1 MFFTNH
7 IKFTKHPYFCP
18 MKILYYVFI
27 ATFIISCN
35 NGAQERMA
43 KHIKELEGNK
53 NLATSDTLIN
63 SYVAFADKFPQHEHS
78 VKYLFKAAEASVKSN
93 RILKGVKLYERVANE
108 YNDTALGPE
117 ALIRAGVGYSTIP
130 DQVNSKR
137 MFDQF
142 IEKYPNH
149 PRIGDV
155 RKMSEYSGLSE
166 EELIRR
172 VIENNQKLQQDSANK
187 LQ

>member
-1 MFFTNH
+1 
-7 IKFTKHPYFCP
+7 
-18 MKILYYVFI
+18 MKILSYLFLTVL
-27 ATFIISCN
+27 IISCN
-35 NGAQERMA
+35 NAAQERMA
-43 KHIKELEGNK
+43 KNIKALEANK

-78 VKYLFKAAEASVKSN
+78 VKYLFKAAEASVRSN
-93 RILKGVKLYERVANE
+93 RILKGIKLYERVANE

-130 DQVNSKR
+130 DQANSKR

-142 IEKYPNH
+142 IQKYPTH

-155 RKMSEYSGLSE
+155 RKMSEYSGLTE

-172 VIENNQKLQQDSANK
+172 VIENNQKLQQDSANNI
-187 LQ
+187 Q